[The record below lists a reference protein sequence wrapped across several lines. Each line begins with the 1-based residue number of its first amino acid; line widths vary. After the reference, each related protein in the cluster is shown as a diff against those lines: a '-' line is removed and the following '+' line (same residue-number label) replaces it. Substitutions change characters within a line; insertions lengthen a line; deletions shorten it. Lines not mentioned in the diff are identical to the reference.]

1 MDNKRIFLFAI
12 LSLLIVMLWTAWEAE
27 RRPAGT
33 PAPAVKQEVP
43 STPST
48 PTSSATP
55 AAPSKKGTPSSNTA
69 VIESGSRIQVTTD
82 LIHAEIDTQGGDL
95 RVTELL
101 KHSIS
106 LGKAEPTRLLDDRGP
121 RIFIAQSGLLGHEGQ
136 LPNHKSRYRAEAS
149 HYNLATGQDSITVRL
164 NWTGPDGTRVAKLYT
179 FHRNEYR
186 VDVSYEIVNNS
197 RKPRDIYLY
206 AQFLR
211 SYEEVSYSLTTLP
224 TYTGGVIY
232 TQEKHYEKIDFD
244 QMREKPLARDAEG
257 GWVAVL
263 QHYFL
268 GAWIPDSTDRTQFY
282 SDAQAGNLFAIG
294 YKTLN
299 PVSVAA
305 GGKET
310 LSTQLFVGPKE
321 QQRLEK
327 LDETLKLTVDYGWLT
342 VIAAPLF
349 WVLEWLHKMVGN
361 WGWAIILLT
370 LLIKLVFYPLSV
382 ASYRSMAHMRKM
394 QPRMAALKERFGS
407 DKQKLNQA
415 MMELYKTEKINPL
428 GGCLPIL
435 VQIPVFISLYW
446 VLLESVELR
455 QAPWALWLKDLSAPD
470 PFFVLPVLMGLTMI
484 AQQWLNPQ
492 PVDPLQKKLMYAL
505 PVVFTGMFLFFPSGL
520 VLYWVVQNIL
530 SVAQQ
535 WQINR
540 AIEGKK

>member
-12 LSLLIVMLWTAWEAE
+12 LSVLILMLWSAWESEHRPVTHDVTDVNMKREIPSAPTTAE
-27 RRPAGT
+27 
-33 PAPAVKQEVP
+33 
-43 STPST
+43 
-48 PTSSATP
+48 
-55 AAPSKKGTPSSNTA
+55 APSVDGKSIAPTPGAAKLETS
-69 VIESGSRIQVTTD
+69 ERILVNTD
-82 LIHAEIDTQGGDL
+82 LLHVEIDTQGGDL
-95 RVTELL
+95 RVAELL
-101 KHSIS
+101 KYPVS
-106 LGKAEPTRLLDDRGP
+106 LDQLKTPLRLLDDHEP
-121 RIFIAQSGLLGHEGQ
+121 RIFVAQSGLIGREGA
-136 LPNHKSRYRAEAS
+136 LPSHKS
-149 HYNLATGQDSITVRL
+149 HYTSDSNHYELAKGQDALTVRL
-164 NWTGPDGTRVAKLYT
+164 NWSGDGARVIKSYT

-186 VDVSYEIVNNS
+186 VDVNYEVVNNG
-197 RKPRDIYLY
+197 RKPRDVYQY
-206 AQFLR
+206 AQILR
-211 SYEEVSYSLTTLP
+211 SYEETKGGITSLP

-232 TQEKHYEKIDFD
+232 TQDKHYEKIDFD
-244 QMREKPLARDAEG
+244 HMRDKPLTRDAEG
-257 GWVAVL
+257 GWVAML
-263 QHYFL
+263 QHYFI
-268 GAWIPDSTDRTQFY
+268 GAWLPGSKENIQYY
-282 SDAQAGNLFAIG
+282 SDAQTGNLFSIG
-294 YKTLN
+294 YKTLV
-299 PVSVAA
+299 PTQVVP
-305 GGKET
+305 GGKAT
-310 LSTQLFVGPKE
+310 LSTRLYVGPKE
-321 QQRLEK
+321 QHRLEK
-327 LDETLKLTVDYGWLT
+327 MDESLKLTVDYGWLT

-349 WVLEWLHKMVGN
+349 WVLEWLHKLVGN
-361 WGWAIILLT
+361 WGWSIILLT
-370 LLIKLVFYPLSV
+370 ILIKAVFYPLSV

-394 QPRMAALKERFGS
+394 QPRMQALKERFGD

-470 PFFVLPVLMGLTMI
+470 PFFVLPILMGVTML

-520 VLYWVVQNIL
+520 VLYWVVQNVL

>member
-1 MDNKRIFLFAI
+1 MDNQRIFLFAI
-12 LSLLIVMLWTAWEAE
+12 LSVLILMLWTAWESE
-27 RRPAGT
+27 HR
-33 PAPAVKQEVP
+33 PAPAPAAKQEVP
-43 STPST
+43 SA
-48 PTSSATP
+48 PTT
-55 AAPSKKGTPSSNTA
+55 AAPSVSGKSAALTPGTTKLETSD
-69 VIESGSRIQVTTD
+69 RIHVNTD
-82 LIHAEIDTQGGDL
+82 LLHVEIDTQGGDL
-95 RVTELL
+95 RVAELL

-106 LGKAEPTRLLDDRGP
+106 LDQLKTPIRLLEDRGP
-121 RIFIAQSGLLGHEGQ
+121 RIFIAQSGLIGHEGA
-136 LPNHKSRYRAEAS
+136 LPSHKSRYTAEAS
-149 HYNLATGQDSITVRL
+149 HYELVKGQDALTVRL
-164 NWTGPDGTRVAKLYT
+164 NWSGPEGMRVTKSYT
-179 FHRNEYR
+179 FRRNDYS
-186 VDVSYEIVNNS
+186 VDVSYEVTNAG
-197 RKPRDIYLY
+197 RKPRDVYLY

-211 SYEEVSYSLTTLP
+211 SYEETSYGLTTLP

-232 TQEKHYEKIDFD
+232 TQEKHYEKIDLER
-244 QMREKPLARDAEG
+244 MRDKPLARDAEG
-257 GWVAVL
+257 GWVAML

-268 GAWIPDSTDRTQFY
+268 GAWLPGAKESIQYY
-282 SDAQAGNLFAIG
+282 SDAQQGNLLAIG
-294 YKTLN
+294 YKTLT
-299 PVSVAA
+299 PTQVAA
-305 GGKET
+305 GGKTT
-310 LSTQLFVGPKE
+310 LSTRLYVGPKE

-327 LDETLKLTVDYGWLT
+327 MDESLKLTVDYGWLT

-370 LLIKLVFYPLSV
+370 ILIKLVFYPLSV

-394 QPRMAALKERFGS
+394 QPRMAALKERFGD

-455 QAPWALWLKDLSAPD
+455 QAPWALWIKDLSAPD
-470 PFFVLPVLMGLTMI
+470 PFFVLPVLMGATML

>member
-1 MDNKRIFLFAI
+1 MDNQRIFLFAI
-12 LSLLIVMLWTAWEAE
+12 LSVLIVMLWSAWESE
-27 RRPAGT
+27 HRPSKVPDAV
-33 PAPAVKQEVP
+33 VKQGIP
-43 STPST
+43 AA
-48 PTSSATP
+48 PTTAAPPATP
-55 AAPSKKGTPSSNTA
+55 AKTGAPSPGATQIATGT
-69 VIESGSRIQVTTD
+69 RIQVTTD
-82 LIHAEIDTQGGDL
+82 LLNAEIDTQGGDL
-95 RVTELL
+95 RVVELR
-101 KHSIS
+101 KHSVS
-106 LGKAEPTRLLDDRGP
+106 LDESAPTRLLDDRGP
-121 RIFIAQSGLLGHEGQ
+121 RVFIAQSGLLGHEGSF
-136 LPNHKSRYRAEAS
+136 PSHKSRYTADAS
-149 HYNLATGQDSITVRL
+149 HYALAKGQDELTVRL
-164 NWTGPDGTRVAKLYT
+164 NWSGPDGTRVTKVYV
-179 FHRNEYR
+179 FHRNNYR
-186 VDVSYEIVNNS
+186 VDVRYEVANAG

-211 SYEEVSYSLTTLP
+211 SHEEVSYGLTTLP

-232 TQEKHYEKIDFD
+232 TQEKHFEKIDFD
-244 QMREKPLARDAEG
+244 QMRDRPLVRDADG
-257 GWVAVL
+257 GWVAML

-268 GAWIPDSTDRTQFY
+268 GAWLPDAKERIQYY
-282 SDAQAGNLFAIG
+282 SDTQPGNLFAIG
-294 YKTLN
+294 YKTLT
-299 PVSVAA
+299 PTPVAA
-305 GGKET
+305 GGKAT
-310 LSTQLFVGPKE
+310 LGTRLYVGPKE

-435 VQIPVFISLYW
+435 VQIPVFIALYW

-455 QAPWALWLKDLSAPD
+455 QAPFVLWLKDLSAPD
-470 PFFVLPVLMGLTMI
+470 PFFVLPVLMGLTML